1 MLNVV
6 AIMGRLVADPELRTT
21 PQGTNVCSFRI
32 ACDRNFVRQGEQR
45 QADFIDIVAWRSQA
59 EFVSKYFQKGSLIAI
74 EGSLQTRQYQDK
86 NGNNRTAVEVVAN
99 NISFAGPKSSN
110 QGGVE
115 GSHNG
120 FDRMHGALRIAD
132 DSAGAE
138 RFAALGSLPYAVR
151 GFARKRVR
159 SLVSRKHRSRAGAQS
174 RRRGVLPIDDRVL
187 PPYAPVR
194 ARVSREGGY
203 D

>member
-74 EGSLQTRQYQDK
+74 DGSIQTRQYQDK
-86 NGNNRTAVEVVAN
+86 NGNNRTAIEIVAN
-99 NISFAGPKSSN
+99 NVNFAAPKSAN
-110 QGGVE
+110 AAPMGDAGY
-115 GSHNG
+115 
-120 FDRMHGALRIAD
+120 GAPTAAPAPRPAAQAAPAPSY
-132 DSAGAE
+132 SAGSNDD
-138 RFAALGSLPYAVR
+138 FALIEDEGDLP
-151 GFARKRVR
+151 F
-159 SLVSRKHRSRAGAQS
+159 
-174 RRRGVLPIDDRVL
+174 
-187 PPYAPVR
+187 
-194 ARVSREGGY
+194 
-203 D
+203 

>member
-21 PQGTNVCSFRI
+21 QSGINVVSFRI
-32 ACDRNFVRQGEQR
+32 ACDRNFARQGEQR
-45 QADFIDIVAWRSQA
+45 QADFIDIVAWRQQA

-110 QGGVE
+110 QGGGSYQNAAPSYQNQATARPAAVE
-115 GSHNG
+115 AAPSYSSGS
-120 FDRMHGALRIAD
+120 AD
-132 DSAGAE
+132 DI
-138 RFAALGSLPYAVR
+138 AV
-151 GFARKRVR
+151 
-159 SLVSRKHRSRAGAQS
+159 
-174 RRRGVLPIDDRVL
+174 IDDSDDL
-187 PPYAPVR
+187 PF
-194 ARVSREGGY
+194 
-203 D
+203 